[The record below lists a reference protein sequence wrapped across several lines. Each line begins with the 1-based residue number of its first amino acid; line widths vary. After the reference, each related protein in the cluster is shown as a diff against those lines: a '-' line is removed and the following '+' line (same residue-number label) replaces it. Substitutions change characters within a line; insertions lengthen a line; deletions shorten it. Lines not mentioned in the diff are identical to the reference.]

1 MKIKWL
7 GVASFLMT
15 TESGI
20 RIILDPYKSGGP
32 IKSAEYTGPADIVT
46 VSHEHGDHNNTAVI
60 QGNPVIVKSVNPV
73 DVKGIKIYGVAA
85 YHDEVQGKK
94 RGRNTVFCFDIDGLH
109 LCHCGD
115 LGHMLNDEQIK
126 QIGPVDILLTPVG
139 GLWAIDA
146 ATAWELAQKLHA
158 KIVIP
163 MHYHDERCDFPVAG
177 VDEFLKGKKNVQLVN
192 SSEIEFKKGK
202 LPAETQIIVLKPAL

>member
-7 GVASFLMT
+7 GVASFLIT
-15 TESGI
+15 NESGV

-60 QGNPVIVKSVNPV
+60 QGNPVIVKSINPV

-115 LGHMLNDEQIK
+115 LGHMLSEQQIQ
-126 QIGPVDILLTPVG
+126 QIGQVDILLTPVG

-146 ATAWELAQKLHA
+146 ATAWELAQKLQA
-158 KIVIP
+158 KVVIP

-177 VDEFLKGKKNVQLVN
+177 VDEFLKGKKNVRMVN

>member
-7 GVASFLMT
+7 GVASFLIT

-20 RIILDPYKSGGP
+20 RIVLDPYKSGGP

-60 QGNPVIVKSVNPV
+60 QGNPVMVKGARPV
-73 DVKGIKIYGVAA
+73 EVKGIKFNGVAA

-94 RGRNTVFCFDIDGLH
+94 RGPNVCFYFEVDGLH
-109 LCHCGD
+109 LLHLGD
-115 LGHMLNDEQIK
+115 LGHMLSDEQIK

-158 KIVIP
+158 KVIIP

-202 LPAETQIIVLKPAL
+202 LPVETQIIVLKPAL